1 VDKSNDFL
9 TLVKAAWHHKY
20 LIIIVALVAGIVSF
34 LITGLLPKEY
44 DAITVFSVEDDSAIS
59 QYQQMLGVAA
69 GTLGN
74 LIPSGNG
81 QVGTYEEILKS
92 RVFLQK
98 ALNSIGLNLSVAEI
112 DELRKDHIEITIRKS
127 GAIAI
132 CVSSRDPIYAQ
143 KVAQAMAD
151 YFVSEEQHYFR
162 NSSLKKLDFLED
174 QTQKNLAEL
183 EMAEQR
189 LTEMGNEFQSTRPE
203 EQIEMALTKIAR
215 YEVLLGET
223 KIAINEINVQL
234 SELDEQLVDM
244 EPTQEIQRT
253 VTTNPIIRSLEQQL
267 VSLEGELAEAQAKY
281 TDAHPVVIE
290 IKEKIESVKKLMS
303 DQSEEVISARV
314 EGANTVYR
322 ALMQSYLTLKAELSA
337 SLARVS
343 KINEMIA
350 EEEKKLVGLP
360 EKELEYSR
368 ALRDAKVAE
377 ELYLLMLKDLESTR
391 VVSESESGVIR
402 IIEPAIVPYRHA
414 RPSRAINT
422 VVAAFLA
429 GLISVI
435 WAYFRDVYGPA
446 PSQFHKSKTFTA

>member
-1 VDKSNDFL
+1 MDKSNDFL

-92 RVFLQK
+92 RVFLQ
-98 ALNSIGLNLSVAEI
+98 
-112 DELRKDHIEITIRKS
+112 KDHIEITIRKS